1 MRVIISAAG
10 TGGHIN
16 PAIAIANKIKE
27 KESNSKII
35 FIGTNRGL
43 ENDLVPRAGYELKTI
58 EAYGL
63 KKEISFSNLKHIIQ
77 TIRSSKKVKKIID
90 EFKPD
95 LVLGTGGYICG
106 PVFAAAMSKK
116 IPTVLHE
123 SNAYP
128 GKAVKMFS
136 KDVDLVLTG
145 FEDAKKRLKD
155 CKKVVVTGTP
165 TKIKKIDIDENKK
178 KEILKEIGI
187 KNDLPIVLIFGGSQG
202 AKAIND
208 AVFDLI
214 INKLNKDYQIIWAAG
229 PKQYDSI
236 KENFERENIYLNNLT
251 NVKILPYIYNMEEM
265 MNISDLLVARSGAM
279 TITEIS
285 IVGKPAI
292 FIPLPSKSANRQ
304 EDNARVLEKIGAAKI
319 ILNKDVTGNKL
330 AEEIDDIILKKSELE
345 EMGRLANTIAPSD
358 VEEKIYREINILLR
372 GE

>member
-1 MRVIISAAG
+1 MKVIISAAG

-27 KESNSKII
+27 KEPDSKII

-63 KKEISFSNLKHIIQ
+63 KKEISFSNLKHIFQ
-77 TIRSSKKVKKIID
+77 TIKSSKEVKKIID

-106 PVFAAAMSKK
+106 PVFAAAISRK

-145 FEDAKKRLKD
+145 FEEAKNRLSD

-165 TKIKKIDIDENKK
+165 TKIKKIEIDYNRK
-178 KEILKEIGI
+178 KEILNELGI
-187 KNDLPIVLIFGGSQG
+187 KNELPIVLIFGGSQG

-214 INKLNKDYQIIWAAG
+214 IKKLNREYQIIWAAG
-229 PKQYDSI
+229 PKQYDII
-236 KENFERENIYLNNLT
+236 KENFEKQNMYISHLT
-251 NVKILPYIYNMEEM
+251 NVKILPYIYNMEEV
-265 MNISDLLVARSGAM
+265 MNISDLLIARSGAM
-279 TITEIS
+279 TITEIA

-292 FIPLPSKSANRQ
+292 FIPLPSMSANRQ

-319 ILNKDVTGNKL
+319 ILNKDVSSDKL
-330 AEEIDDIILKKSELE
+330 SEEIDEIILKKSELE

-358 VEEKIYREINILLR
+358 VEEKIYTEIKKIVGDR
-372 GE
+372 